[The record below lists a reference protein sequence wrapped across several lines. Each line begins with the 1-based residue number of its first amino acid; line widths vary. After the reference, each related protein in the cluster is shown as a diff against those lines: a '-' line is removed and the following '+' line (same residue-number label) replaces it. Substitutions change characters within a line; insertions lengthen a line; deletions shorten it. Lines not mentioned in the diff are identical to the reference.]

1 MTDTTATVPADAAV
15 PLPIRY
21 LDCLLVVAVLPVA
34 IIAGGPVLGL
44 LVGAAAWIFQRL
56 LGNVIEAR
64 AAAATNARQATA
76 ITFTG
81 VMGRPI
87 LLGITI
93 LAVGLLGERR
103 DGLAAALLVL
113 GAFTVHLILSIVLR
127 PRAQSQRN
135 SAT

>member
-1 MTDTTATVPADAAV
+1 MIDTTATVQSDAV
-15 PLPIRY
+15 PLPIRF
-21 LDCLLVVAVLPVA
+21 LDCLLVVVFVPFALLAGLPA
-34 IIAGGPVLGL
+34 LGI
-44 LVGAAAWIFQRL
+44 LVGAVVWIAQRY
-56 LGNVIEAR
+56 LGTVLDAR
-64 AAAATNARQATA
+64 AARAKDARQATA
-76 ITFTG
+76 IAFAG

-113 GAFTVHLILSIVLR
+113 GAFTVYLVLSIVLR

-135 SAT
+135 TAT